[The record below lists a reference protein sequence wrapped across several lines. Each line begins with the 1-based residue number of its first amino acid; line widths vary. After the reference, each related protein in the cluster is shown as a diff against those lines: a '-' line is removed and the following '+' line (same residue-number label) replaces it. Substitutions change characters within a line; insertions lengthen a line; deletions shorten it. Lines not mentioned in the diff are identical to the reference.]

1 MNLYGRA
8 VEFPDSGTWLNV
20 DETLS
25 MEKLKGHVVLL
36 DFWTYC
42 CINCIHVIADLKWLE
57 ARFSNKPL
65 VVIGVHSAKFENE
78 RQERNIQAAIQR
90 YGIAHPVF
98 VDNEYHLWDR
108 YAIRA
113 WPSFVLIG
121 SDGKILSRTSGEGKR
136 DYLSNEIARALEDGE
151 RRGILSR
158 EKLEVKPPVPTGGS
172 TLSYP
177 GKISFGNGETLFIS
191 DSNNN
196 RILITRLDGKFD
208 ATVTDIIGGGSP
220 GMSDGGFEK
229 ATFNKPQ
236 GIVYSGGHL
245 YIADTENHAIRRA
258 SIEERTVTTVS
269 GDGLQGYNW
278 NYSGEASR
286 ARLNSPWDLQSDGA
300 YLYIAMAGTHQ
311 IWRLDTRSNT
321 IEAFAGNS
329 MENIIDGSLR
339 EASFAQPSGLFL
351 NGRRLYV
358 ADSEVSAIRFIDL
371 DGGTVHTLAGN
382 GLFSFGHVDGS
393 LSHALFQHPL
403 GIHGEGDFLYVADTY
418 NHAIRRVSPEARR
431 AETLLGTAG
440 GGTCRVDGS
449 ECSFLGLF
457 EPNDVKYR
465 EGLLYIADT
474 NNHLIR
480 VFDGTKLHDLSIA
493 YV

>member
-1 MNLYGRA
+1 MYGRA

-20 DETLS
+20 DEPLS

-371 DGGTVHTLAGN
+371 DG
-382 GLFSFGHVDGS
+382 
-393 LSHALFQHPL
+393 
-403 GIHGEGDFLYVADTY
+403 
-418 NHAIRRVSPEARR
+418 
-431 AETLLGTAG
+431 
-440 GGTCRVDGS
+440 
-449 ECSFLGLF
+449 
-457 EPNDVKYR
+457 
-465 EGLLYIADT
+465 
-474 NNHLIR
+474 
-480 VFDGTKLHDLSIA
+480 
-493 YV
+493 

>member
-1 MNLYGRA
+1 M
-8 VEFPDSGTWLNV
+8 
-20 DETLS
+20 
-25 MEKLKGHVVLL
+25 
-36 DFWTYC
+36 
-42 CINCIHVIADLKWLE
+42 
-57 ARFSNKPL
+57 
-65 VVIGVHSAKFENE
+65 HSAKFENE

-269 GDGLQGYNW
+269 GDGLQGTT
-278 NYSGEASR
+278 GITAEASR

-339 EASFAQPSGLFL
+339 GELCPAERTVSTAQALRSRFGSFGHRVHRS
-351 NGRRLYV
+351 RRERSILWPER
-358 ADSEVSAIRFIDL
+358 SL
-371 DGGTVHTLAGN
+371 
-382 GLFSFGHVDGS
+382 SFGHVDGS

-403 GIHGEGDFLYVADTY
+403 EFTAR
-418 NHAIRRVSPEARR
+418 AIFCTSP
-431 AETLLGTAG
+431 TLTI
-440 GGTCRVDGS
+440 T
-449 ECSFLGLF
+449 
-457 EPNDVKYR
+457 P
-465 EGLLYIADT
+465 
-474 NNHLIR
+474 
-480 VFDGTKLHDLSIA
+480 
-493 YV
+493 